1 MADTIV
7 VPDPDVPS
15 RSSTNHSSTV
25 QESFES
31 SGISRGK
38 PPTTQKNESPYLSTI
53 RKQLK
58 DLGFT
63 SRSSDVIVAS
73 WRKGTTAQYQ
83 TYLQKWLEFCK
94 QKHCDVLSPSLP
106 MALDFLSMLYEKGS
120 SYSAINTARS
130 MLSSILQLDINS
142 STPFG
147 QLPIVRRFMKGI
159 FELRPALP
167 RYKSIWDL
175 SVVFNYFRG
184 RPSAPELS
192 LKDLTLKLTFLLS
205 LLSGQRC
212 QTIKYLTTEN
222 MELTTDQCVFKI
234 MDKVKQTRV
243 GTHIQP
249 VVFKAYPKDEKLCTI
264 AHLKEYI
271 KRTTPFRN
279 ASKQLLLSHVKPHGP
294 VSKDTISRWCR
305 TVLSTAGVD
314 TSKFKGHSTIAASSS
329 FLADNNINIKDI
341 MLSAGWSSERTF
353 QQFYHKSSEPEFN
366 YGHEILRTFAQ
377 N

>member
-7 VPDPDVPS
+7 VPDPDVSS

-63 SRSSDVIVAS
+63 SRSSDVIIAS

-212 QTIKYLTTEN
+212 QTIN
-222 MELTTDQCVFKI
+222 
-234 MDKVKQTRV
+234 
-243 GTHIQP
+243 
-249 VVFKAYPKDEKLCTI
+249 
-264 AHLKEYI
+264 
-271 KRTTPFRN
+271 
-279 ASKQLLLSHVKPHGP
+279 
-294 VSKDTISRWCR
+294 
-305 TVLSTAGVD
+305 
-314 TSKFKGHSTIAASSS
+314 
-329 FLADNNINIKDI
+329 
-341 MLSAGWSSERTF
+341 
-353 QQFYHKSSEPEFN
+353 
-366 YGHEILRTFAQ
+366 
-377 N
+377 